1 MAALGRRVARGGR
14 HAWGCGRSA
23 HAPPTQIH
31 GRFRPTYF
39 HPGLLQRPRPVR
51 RRDGAA
57 PPRCGPSQGARA
69 GAHCAGAVCVGGVPS
84 RGRGGGHG
92 PERVRGDAQPSLRPQ
107 RGLGPR
113 CKRRPSTGEWPPFR
127 PRPPPGT
134 ARALGGGAT
143 PGAHL
148 VALGRSSHL
157 SPPSGEATCRGAPP
171 LAFPSGARAPC
182 VPHGRRPHPFVEL
195 PGCLVVRALRPIRP
209 GEELCLS
216 YVETSLPTAERK
228 AHLLAHFGFECGCT
242 RCAKE

>member
-1 MAALGRRVARGGR
+1 MAALGRRVARGGY

-31 GRFRPTYF
+31 GPFRPTYF

-57 PPRCGPSQGARA
+57 PPRRGPGQGARA
-69 GAHCAGAVCVGGVPS
+69 GAHCAGAVAS

-113 CKRRPSTGEWPPFR
+113 CKRRPSTDEWPPFR

-134 ARALGGGAT
+134 ARALGGGAP

-157 SPPSGEATCRGAPP
+157 LRPRGEATCRGAPP
-171 LAFPSGARAPC
+171 LASPSGARATR
-182 VPHGRRPHPFVEL
+182 VLHGRRFHPFAER